1 MIGPPAR
8 LPRASGSREA
18 SFWRSLKAQLKKKR
32 PRWLATRIE
41 GASTPGLPDVL
52 LADETGRFHLIE
64 LKICT
69 GFSVRLSSQQ
79 VSFLTRYSRVGAS
92 VWILV
97 RQQRPDG
104 DFVFLFSGGQAVDLV
119 ERGMKKV
126 TPSGKWEFPVD
137 WDAVFARL
145 SARNRISSL

>member
-1 MIGPPAR
+1 MIGPPG
-8 LPRASGSREA
+8 LPQASGSREA
-18 SFWRSLKAQLKKKR
+18 SFWRSLKTQLKKTR

-52 LADETGRFHLIE
+52 LADETGRFHLVE

-69 GFSVRLSSQQ
+69 AFSVRLSSQQ

-104 DFVFLFSGGQAVDLV
+104 DFVFLFSGSQAVDLV
-119 ERGMKKV
+119 ERGMKKI
-126 TPSGKWEFPVD
+126 TPAGKWQFPVD
-137 WDAVFARL
+137 WDAVFSRL
-145 SARNRISSL
+145 SAGNRI

>member
-1 MIGPPAR
+1 MIGPPG
-8 LPRASGSREA
+8 LPQASGSREA
-18 SFWRSLKAQLKKKR
+18 SFWRSLKTQLKKTR

-52 LADETGRFHLIE
+52 LADETGRFHLVE

-69 GFSVRLSSQQ
+69 AFSVRLSSQQ

-104 DFVFLFSGGQAVDLV
+104 DFVFLFYGSQAVELV
-119 ERGMKKV
+119 ERGMKKI
-126 TPSGKWEFPVD
+126 TPVGKWQFPVD
-137 WDAVFARL
+137 WDSVFARL
-145 SARNRISSL
+145 SAGNRISSP